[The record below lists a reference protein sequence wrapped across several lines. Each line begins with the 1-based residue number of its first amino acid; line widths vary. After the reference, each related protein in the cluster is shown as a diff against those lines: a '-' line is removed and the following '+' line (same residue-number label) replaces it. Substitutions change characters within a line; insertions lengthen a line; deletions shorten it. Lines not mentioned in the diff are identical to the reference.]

1 MGLAEGTYYLKETK
15 APAGYNQLSDVIEV
29 VVDKN
34 KDAEYTIGEVTY
46 EIFNSTEVVNNSGV
60 ELPSTGGQGTM
71 LMITIG
77 TMMAIAFAVLLIT
90 QKKMSVYHD

>member
-1 MGLAEGTYYLKETK
+1 MSLHDLFLLLT
-15 APAGYNQLSDVIEV
+15 V
-29 VVDKN
+29 VVD
-34 KDAEYTIGEVTY
+34 EETGYTYTIGGVAY
-46 EIFNSTEVVNNSGV
+46 DVFNNTEVVNNSGV

-90 QKKMSVYHD
+90 QKKMSVYED

>member
-1 MGLAEGTYYLKETK
+1 MVPVTIAKDQGDELTFGEGES
-15 APAGYNQLSDVIEV
+15 A
-29 VVDKN
+29 
-34 KDAEYTIGEVTY
+34 VTY
-46 EIFNSTEVVNNSGV
+46 KLNNAELNIANNSGV
-60 ELPSTGGQGTM
+60 ELPSTGGHGTM